1 MSNWRDNVKKV
12 VPYIPGEQ
20 PQISNI
26 VKLNTNENPY
36 PPSPKVE
43 EILDGFDEKNL
54 RKYPDPNSKHLV
66 DALSTA
72 YAVAP
77 EKIFVGVG
85 SDDVLGMAF
94 QTFFRSNK
102 KVLFPNITY
111 SFYDVWCEL
120 YDIPYETQALRE
132 DFSINREDYL
142 KENGGI
148 VIANPNAPTSLAM
161 DVSDIEY
168 IIKNNPGSVVIVDE
182 AYIDFGGET
191 ALPLIDKYDNVLV
204 VRTFSKSRS
213 LAGLRIGFAFGQK
226 ELIDYLNA
234 VKNSYNSYTMNMLSI
249 ECGMASLSDD
259 AYFKTVVK
267 KIIDTREKY
276 AEVLKG
282 MGFTMP
288 KSSSNFLFAKHESVD
303 ANVLFEELKKKNIF
317 VRHWNKPII
326 KDYLRITVGTDEE
339 MAKLVKALEEIIPQ
353 CN

>member
-43 EILDGFDEKNL
+43 EILDSFDDKNL

-66 DALSTA
+66 DALAEA

-132 DFSINREDYL
+132 DFSINREDYV
-142 KENGGI
+142 KGNGGI

-326 KDYLRITVGTDEE
+326 KDYLRITVGTDDE